1 MHVLFNKFASLVGYY
16 QVFFV
21 LFPGQGGFCWVFCA
35 ASFVG
40 LFVAVYINGRL
51 LFFVMYLF
59 LVSVTGLSLLLMFCI
74 YVSADSLQQCSDLR
88 WYKDA

>member
-21 LFPGQGGFCWVFCA
+21 LFPGQGGFCWVLCA

-40 LFVAVYINGRL
+40 LFVAVYIMDGYSSS
-51 LFFVMYLF
+51 LF
-59 LVSVTGLSLLLMFCI
+59 I
-74 YVSADSLQQCSDLR
+74 YF
-88 WYKDA
+88 